1 MSTEP
6 TLYHYVHCPYCVRV
20 RLALGFLSIKFNSV
34 VLPYDDEKTP
44 ISLADAKMLPI
55 FKFDESHVSNESLDI
70 IAILDTE
77 NRLGTRSLLDNSE
90 KLGEINTLLSEISKP
105 VHNMAMPYWIYTP
118 EFDDNSRKYFKDKK
132 EVKRGPLK
140 RLIPRRPE
148 FEQQLSKVLDGLELQ
163 IDKFFQSEAFTIAD
177 IMIASHLWGMY
188 VVPEYQFPAKIHEY
202 LQNIKRICEFD
213 YHKDFWS

>member
-1 MSTEP
+1 MNTKP

-20 RLALGFLSIKFNSV
+20 RLALGLLSIDFNSV

-44 ISLADAKMLPI
+44 ISLAGAKMLPI
-55 FKFDESHVSNESLDI
+55 VEFDEKLNSNESLDI
-70 IAILDTE
+70 IEMLDTE
-77 NRLGTRSLLDNSE
+77 NRLGTRNLKDNTKRLD
-90 KLGEINTLLSEISKP
+90 EINALLSEISKP

-140 RLIPRRPE
+140 DLIPRRAE
-148 FEQQLSKVLDGLELQ
+148 FEQQLSEVLIKLELQ

-188 VVPEYQFPAKIHEY
+188 IVPEYQFPAKIHEY